1 MDAAIHMERVK
12 ELMIGAADQPGEQ
25 LLIHRRHTHHEV
37 LLGEQSVKPVSLD
50 NVGRDREP
58 EQDESKGRLFTISSL
73 LWIRPAVYLSG
84 VQAGILNVLRTGS
97 KARDH
102 CK

>member
-25 LLIHRRHTHHEV
+25 LLIHRGHTHHEI

-50 NVGRDREP
+50 NVGRDGEP
-58 EQDESKGRLFTISSL
+58 EEQDESKGRLLTIS
-73 LWIRPAVYLSG
+73 LSYFG
-84 VQAGILNVLRTGS
+84 YGQPYI
-97 KARDH
+97 
-102 CK
+102 